1 MWLFFAGEGKLFFWL
16 AQKGARGDDAGEM
29 SANEEKLR
37 MLAKDLSKEFPRSPR
52 ETLAGYVIAGRMLDK
67 CRAVILNIN
76 SDYHFDCPLDRRF
89 LSFAEIRAESFREF
103 VATGTSDAE
112 VAEWIRRNAKARPRM
127 EVIRWNNQLR
137 EMKVS
142 DLPEEAQEFLEG
154 YIEKFLPRN
163 RPVYRWFD
171 VYDLEERRI

>member
-1 MWLFFAGEGKLFFWL
+1 
-16 AQKGARGDDAGEM
+16 M
-29 SANEEKLR
+29 SANEEKLQL
-37 MLAKDLSKEFPRSPR
+37 LAKNLSDEFPRSPR

-67 CRAVILNIN
+67 CRAAILNIN
-76 SDYHFDCPLDRRF
+76 GDYHFDCPMDRRF
-89 LSFAEIRAESFREF
+89 LSFAKIRAERFREF
-103 VATGTSDAE
+103 VSTGAGDAQ
-112 VAEWIRRNAKARPRM
+112 VAKWIRQNAKARPRM

>member
-1 MWLFFAGEGKLFFWL
+1 
-16 AQKGARGDDAGEM
+16 M

-37 MLAKDLSKEFPRSPR
+37 ILAKNLSEGFPRSPR
-52 ETLAGYVIAGRMLDK
+52 ETLAGYVIAGRLLDK

-76 SDYHFDCPLDRRF
+76 GGYHFDCPLDRRF

-103 VATGTSDAE
+103 VATGASDAE
-112 VAEWIRRNAKARPRM
+112 VSEWIRRNAKARPRM

-142 DLPEEAQEFLEG
+142 DLPEEAQEFLES
-154 YIEKFLPRN
+154 YMEEFLPRN